1 MKHVAPLRY
10 DVIFKKAFGQPEV
23 FTAFAN
29 DFLGIRLEIDKV
41 TQEKAFDIP
50 IGPVKPRFDLYAEDL
65 KNRVI
70 VDIQQ
75 QRYPDHYDRFLYY
88 HCIALLEQAARSKTY
103 RPDLTVYTLVVLT
116 SGDWHKTDMAF
127 IDFDPKNRKGE
138 PLHEISHKLIY
149 ICPRYP
155 NDDTPP
161 ALREWMEAIVDTFDE
176 EVDETKYRPEI
187 QHIFDLI
194 ERSLVTPEENAR
206 MKEQEGQTQKAKEL
220 EDENKELRDK
230 VSKSMIEVARKMLK
244 RGRAMEEI
252 SEDTGLT
259 IAQISELSAE

>member
-29 DFLGIRLEIDKV
+29 DFLGIHLEIDKV

-88 HCIALLEQAARSKTY
+88 HCAALLEQAARSKAY
-103 RPDLTVYTLVVLT
+103 KPDLTVYTLVVLT

-138 PLHEISHKLIY
+138 PLHEIHHKLIY

-161 ALREWMEAIVDTFDE
+161 ELREWMEAIVDTFDE

-194 ERSLVTPEENAR
+194 EKSLVTPEENAR
-206 MKEQEGQTQKAKEL
+206 MKEQEGQNQKVKEL
-220 EDENKELRDK
+220 EEQ
-230 VSKSMIEVARKMLK
+230 VSKSKEEERKEIARNMLNE
-244 RGRAMEEI
+244 G
-252 SEDTGLT
+252 EDRVKIAKFTGLT
-259 IAQISELSAE
+259 FDQINELSAEMTR

>member
-10 DVIFKKAFGQPEV
+10 DVIFKKAFGRPEV

-75 QRYPDHYDRFLYY
+75 QYPDHYDRFLYY

-127 IDFDPKNRKGE
+127 IDFDPKNRKGT
-138 PLHEISHKLIY
+138 PLGEIFHKVIY
-149 ICPRYP
+149 ICPRYA
-155 NDDTPP
+155 NEETPP

-187 QHIFDLI
+187 RHVFDLI
-194 ERSLVTPEENAR
+194 ETSHVTPEENAR
-206 MKEQEGQTQKAKEL
+206 MKEQEGQSQKVKDL
-220 EDENKELRDK
+220 EDQI
-230 VSKSMIEVARKMLK
+230 SKSK
-244 RGRAMEEI
+244 EEGQKEI
-252 SEDTGLT
+252 VQNMTKTGLT
-259 IAQISELSAE
+259 IEQIAKFTALTVEQITKLLV

>member
-10 DVIFKKAFGQPEV
+10 DAIFKKAFGQPEV

-29 DFLGIRLEIDKV
+29 DFLGIHLEINEV

-75 QRYPDHYDRFLYY
+75 QRYPDHYDQFLYY

-127 IDFDPKNRKGE
+127 IDFDPKNRKGT
-138 PLHEISHKLIY
+138 PLGEIFHKVIY
-149 ICPRYP
+149 ICPCYA
-155 NDDTPP
+155 NEETPP

-187 QHIFDLI
+187 QHVFDLI
-194 ERSLVTPEENAR
+194 ETSHVTPEENAR
-206 MKEQEGQTQKAKEL
+206 MKEQEGQSQKVKNLEDQISKSKDEKAKEIARNML
-220 EDENKELRDK
+220 SDGEDKAK
-230 VSKSMIEVARKMLK
+230 IIKF
-244 RGRAMEEI
+244 
-252 SEDTGLT
+252 TGLT
-259 IAQISELSAE
+259 IDQINKLSVG